1 VVKPHP
7 DILDRPSSIPP
18 PPAQS
23 APGQRARLIPLVVA
37 LSIGIG
43 SGLALVGY
51 FFGRSDFG
59 LGQASQGPHTTVRA
73 TPGVVAAIRDMSRL
87 DTTSFHIEKV
97 IEARDQQ
104 SRLWGLLQPKDAVLL
119 VAVGDVV
126 AGVDLSK
133 LRDED
138 VRIDPGTHAV
148 RVRLPTPEVLSSSL
162 DERSTHVVLRTTD
175 MLAER
180 NEQLEGEAR
189 RQAEQEM
196 REAAVA
202 AGILERS
209 RASADRTLRALLRSL
224 GYEDVEIVFSD
235 HALHETSGTSA
246 P

>member
-1 VVKPHP
+1 MPDQPVQHP
-7 DILDRPSSIPP
+7 GPSRW
-18 PPAQS
+18 AL
-23 APGQRARLIPLVVA
+23 ALA
-37 LSIGIG
+37 LSLGLG
-43 SGLALVGY
+43 GGLALVGY

-59 LGQASQGPHTTVRA
+59 TGGAPGPHTALRA
-73 TPGVVAAIRDMSRL
+73 TTGVVAAIRDMSRL

-104 SRLWGLLQPKDAVLL
+104 SRLWGLVQPKDAILL

-138 VRIDPGTHAV
+138 VRVDPSTHGV
-148 RVRLPTPEVLSSSL
+148 RIRLPQPDLLSSSL
-162 DERSTHVVLRTTD
+162 DERSTHVVLRVTD
-175 MLAER
+175 VLAER
-180 NEQLEGEAR
+180 NEQLEGDAR

-202 AGILERS
+202 AGILERA

-235 HALHETSGTSA
+235 HVLREVPGETSA
-246 P
+246 RPEP